1 MTMATNAT
9 MTTKQPVLVVLQL
22 SGGNDFM
29 NTVVPYGDPLYYE
42 FRKTVGIPQ
51 DKVLKIDDRFGFH
64 PSLSPIKGLYDQGKV
79 AIVAGIGYP
88 QPDRSHFR
96 SMDIWHTAQ
105 PEKPVEDGW
114 LGKMI
119 RELDPKKQN
128 VCTGVS
134 FGLGLP
140 RAMQVRGTPAV
151 SVSQLERYGLLT
163 SLPGE
168 RQRQALTAFTCMY
181 LPEEVDEA
189 DVVLDHIGQTGIDAL
204 AAVDMLKKAPVG
216 YQPGVEYAADQLS
229 QSLKAIAQVHLS
241 GIGTRIFYAQLGGFD
256 THGAQIGTQTGL
268 LTQMSRAVNDFFDD
282 LRSHDASE
290 NVVMLIFTEFGRRVR
305 DNGNGTDH
313 GSGGG
318 AFVVGER
325 VKGGM
330 YAEYPSLDPSKQ
342 LSGDLQFNNDFRSLY
357 STLIEDWFGVPPE
370 PVVNGRFEKF
380 TGLLRPV
387 GA

>member
-1 MTMATNAT
+1 MA
-9 MTTKQPVLVVLQL
+9 TKQPVLVVLQL

-29 NTVVPYGDPLYYE
+29 NTVIPYGDPLYYE
-42 FRKTVGIPQ
+42 FRRTVGVAQ
-51 DKVLKIDDRFGFH
+51 DRVLKIDDHLGFH
-64 PSLSPIKGLYDQGKV
+64 PALGPIKGLYDQGKV

-105 PEKPVEDGW
+105 PEKVVEDGW

-119 RELDPKKQN
+119 RELDPQKQN

-168 RQRQALTAFTCMY
+168 RQRRALTAFTCMY

-189 DVVLDHIGQTGIDAL
+189 DVVLEHIGQTGMDAL

-216 YQPGVEYAADQLS
+216 YQPAVEYATDQLS
-229 QSLKAIAQVHLS
+229 QSLKAISQVHLA

-256 THGAQIGTQTGL
+256 THGAQIGTQTAL
-268 LTQMSRAVNDFFDD
+268 LTQMSRAVDDFFAD
-282 LRSHDASE
+282 LRAHQASD

-318 AFVVGER
+318 AFVVGDG
-325 VKGGM
+325 VKGGL
-330 YAEYPSLDPSKQ
+330 YAEYPSLDPSRQ

-357 STLIEDWFGVPPE
+357 STVIEDWFGVPPE

-380 TGLLRPV
+380 PGLLRV
-387 GA
+387 AAA

>member
-1 MTMATNAT
+1 MTSTTNG
-9 MTTKQPVLVVLQL
+9 TKEPVLVVLQL

-29 NTVVPYGDPLYYE
+29 NTVVPYGDPLYYDY
-42 FRKTVGIPQ
+42 RKTVGIAEK
-51 DKVLKIDDRFGFH
+51 DLLKIDGRYGFH
-64 PSLSPIKGLYDQGKV
+64 PAMGPVKQMYDQGKV

-88 QPDRSHFR
+88 TPDRSHFR

-105 PEKPVEDGW
+105 PDKVVEEGW
-114 LGKMI
+114 LGKMV
-119 RELDPKKQN
+119 RELDPQKRN

-140 RAMQVRGTPAV
+140 RAMYLQGTPAV

-189 DVVLDHIGQTGIDAL
+189 DVVLDHIGQTGTDAL
-204 AAVDMLKKAPVG
+204 AAVDMLKKAPQG
-216 YQPGVEYAADQLS
+216 YTSPVEYGSDQLS
-229 QSLKAIAQVHLS
+229 QSLKAIAQVHLA

-256 THGAQIGTQTGL
+256 THGAQTMTQTSL
-268 LTQMSRAVNDFFDD
+268 LKQMSRAVNDFFAD
-282 LRSHDASE
+282 LRAHNASD
-290 NVVMLIFTEFGRRVR
+290 NVVMMVFTEFGRRVR

-318 AFVVGER
+318 AFVIGDR

-330 YAEYPSLDPSKQ
+330 YAEYPSLAPEKQ
-342 LSGDLQFNNDFRSLY
+342 LSGDLQFNNDFRGLY
-357 STLIEDWFGVPPE
+357 STVVEDWFGAPPE

-380 TGLLRPV
+380 AGMLRPTERLR
-387 GA
+387 